1 MRPFK
6 GPVYARLAGPRPHF
20 FMFAHWSIMWDQ
32 TSKNVSS
39 YTGGFI
45 YCIPGNLDKG
55 SVQFVNT
62 VYKWRTNII
71 RGPLISQFWQDKI
84 SRGSIFATVTGK
96 HEKRALKF
104 AI

>member
-1 MRPFK
+1 MGPDFK
-6 GPVYARLAGPRPHF
+6 KCKFLHR
-20 FMFAHWSIMWDQ
+20 
-32 TSKNVSS
+32 
-39 YTGGFI
+39 GFYII

-96 HEKRALKF
+96 HKKRALKF